1 MNKVVGRFILF
12 GVPVLILVMF
22 FVLFAAMMATAPRPE
37 QAEFTPRP
45 AAVFVAE
52 ARSEP
57 VRLTVVTQGEVRPLI
72 EISLTSQVSGRIA
85 EVNPSF
91 TQGGFFEAGETLV
104 RIDDAD
110 YRLAATRAEAQVA
123 QARQRLLLEEAESEL
138 AREEWSSIGQGEA
151 SALALREPQLA
162 EARAQLAAAEAS
174 LQEARLNL
182 ERTRISAPFAGRV
195 REKSADL
202 GQYVG
207 AGSQL
212 GAVFS
217 TGTAQIRLP
226 MTDAQLGK
234 LGIPVAFRAT
244 ADEPGPEVAI
254 SAVVAGQPRQWTGEI
269 VRTDSAIDPQTRTL
283 FAIVEVADPYGAAA
297 EEAGAPLPVG
307 LFVDASVQGRTLD
320 RAFVL
325 PRSALRGADQIMVA
339 GRDGLLSIRT
349 VPVIDSD
356 AGRVIVSSGLED
368 GDWVVTSP
376 LRGAADGM
384 AVTPLDADGE
394 ALTVERPD
402 APEGEEDDEDE
413 DGERRR
419 GDAALVSAG

>member
-1 MNKVVGRFILF
+1 MNKIVGRFILF
-12 GVPVLILVMF
+12 GAPVLILV
-22 FVLFAAMMATAPRPE
+22 LFAGLFTVMMATAPQPE
-37 QAEFTPRP
+37 QAEFTSRP

-52 ARSEP
+52 ARAEP
-57 VRLTVVTQGEVRPLI
+57 VRLTVATQGEVRPLI
-72 EISLTSQVSGRIA
+72 EINLTSQVSGRIV

-110 YRLAATRAEAQVA
+110 YRLAVTRAEAQVA
-123 QARQRLLLEEAESEL
+123 QARQRLLLEEAEAEL

-195 REKSADL
+195 REKTADL
-202 GQYVG
+202 GQYAG

-212 GAVFS
+212 GSVFS

-226 MTDAQLGK
+226 LTDAQLGK

-244 ADEPGPEVAI
+244 ADEPGPEVAL
-254 SAVVAGQPRQWTGEI
+254 SAVVAGQPRQWTGQV

-307 LFVDASVQGRTLD
+307 LFVDARVTGRALD
-320 RAFVL
+320 RAFSL

-356 AGRVIVSSGLED
+356 ASRVIVASGLED
-368 GDWVVTSP
+368 GEWVVTSP
-376 LRGAADGM
+376 LRAPADGM

-394 ALTVERPD
+394 ALDVERPD
-402 APEGEEDDEDE
+402 APSEDDTEDE
-413 DGERRR
+413 GERRR

>member
-12 GVPVLILVMF
+12 GVPVLILVLF

-123 QARQRLLLEEAESEL
+123 QARQRLLLEEAEGEL

-254 SAVVAGQPRQWTGEI
+254 SAVVAGQPRRRGRP
-269 VRTDSAIDPQTRTL
+269 VRGRQRAGT
-283 FAIVEVADPYGAAA
+283 VAGPRLRAAPERPARRGSDHGRGPGRAAVHTHRAGDRLRRQPRDRGVRHRGRRVGGHIAAA
-297 EEAGAPLPVG
+297 RRGGRHGRDPAGR
-307 LFVDASVQGRTLD
+307 GRRGPD
-320 RAFVL
+320 
-325 PRSALRGADQIMVA
+325 RGASRCA
-339 GRDGLLSIRT
+339 
-349 VPVIDSD
+349 
-356 AGRVIVSSGLED
+356 
-368 GDWVVTSP
+368 
-376 LRGAADGM
+376 
-384 AVTPLDADGE
+384 
-394 ALTVERPD
+394 
-402 APEGEEDDEDE
+402 
-413 DGERRR
+413 RRR
-419 GDAALVSAG
+419 RR